1 MRRSR
6 SRPLGLALTFATSMI
21 LTLSVGLAQDD
32 PPADPPKAA
41 KDKVNVKDKAKD
53 KARRKGPV
61 APAGAPPK
69 TNRPNGADPL
79 NKAAGAAAAIG
90 PDGKAAVAK
99 AAMVEPP
106 AWPFFMKLRIS
117 GGDGAP
123 IAASYYPPRNRFNAP
138 VILLIHDR
146 GPGRSAKD
154 WQEPLEELKGISL
167 AESLQE
173 QGYAVLVPDLRGH
186 GANPRHELTPPQW
199 RALPADLQAM
209 YLFLVD
215 RHNRGD
221 FNLAKLGVI
230 AMGDGAN
237 LVAAWAS
244 LPGAAVS
251 SEGRVG
257 DLSALILIS
266 PTEDAGGLKLLPAL
280 APIAPR
286 VPIYILCGDRDA
298 ASLKVVKD
306 AQPVVERHQRSK
318 VSYFDTALHGYRLV
332 HFFPKVPAAVAKFL
346 EDPVKARVLDWEPRF
361 LLTRVEYLSE
371 GLVKSRTT
379 TEAADAAKKAA
390 DAAKK
395 AEPAKKKDDG

>member
-6 SRPLGLALTFATSMI
+6 SRPLGLALTFSASMI
-21 LTLSVGLAQDD
+21 LTISVGLAQDD
-32 PPADPPKAA
+32 PAPDPPKAA
-41 KDKVNVKDKAKD
+41 AKDKEKAKD
-53 KARRKGPV
+53 KDKDKANRKGPV

-69 TNRPNGADPL
+69 KNRPNGADPL
-79 NKAAGAAAAIG
+79 NKAAAAAVG

-99 AAMVEPP
+99 AAPVEPP
-106 AWPFFMKLRIS
+106 AWPYSFKLRIS

-138 VILLIHDR
+138 VILLVHDR

-186 GANPRHELTPPQW
+186 GANPRRELTPPQW

-332 HFFPKVPAAVAKFL
+332 HFFPKVPVAVAKFL

-371 GLVKSRTT
+371 GLVKSKTT
-379 TEAADAAKKAA
+379 AEAANAAKKAA